1 MNTMKKIP
9 LVLFLLAGLFL
20 SAHAQ
25 KTMLKTNIPYWL
37 TASPN
42 LGAEFAVADNVS
54 IELSAGFNPFKF
66 GSDKQLKHWV
76 IWPEARYWLN
86 ETYNG
91 HFFGFH
97 GVGGQFDMGGVDI
110 PIWKLKNLKDRRYDG
125 SAIGFGISYGYQ
137 WILSSRWGLEA
148 TLGIGYARFDYDI
161 YSVED
166 GSKIGENKKDY
177 FGPSKGAISI
187 TYVIN

>member
-1 MNTMKKIP
+1 MKKIS

-97 GVGGQFDMGGVDI
+97 GVGGQFDMGRGGYSHMGTGKFERSSLRRICHWFWHQLWVSVDI
-110 PIWKLKNLKDRRYDG
+110 EF
-125 SAIGFGISYGYQ
+125 S
-137 WILSSRWGLEA
+137 
-148 TLGIGYARFDYDI
+148 LGIGGDVRDRLCPIRLRYLFSGRRSKNRRKQERLFRSFQRRDI
-161 YSVED
+161 HYLCH
-166 GSKIGENKKDY
+166 
-177 FGPSKGAISI
+177 
-187 TYVIN
+187 

>member
-1 MNTMKKIP
+1 
-9 LVLFLLAGLFL
+9 
-20 SAHAQ
+20 
-25 KTMLKTNIPYWL
+25 MLKTNIPYWL

-91 HFFGFH
+91 HFLAFTVLAGNS
-97 GVGGQFDMGGVDI
+97 
-110 PIWKLKNLKDRRYDG
+110 IWEG
-125 SAIGFGISYGYQ
+125 WIFPYGN
-137 WILSSRWGLEA
+137 W
-148 TLGIGYARFDYDI
+148 
-161 YSVED
+161 
-166 GSKIGENKKDY
+166 KI
-177 FGPSKGAISI
+177 
-187 TYVIN
+187 

>member
-1 MNTMKKIP
+1 MKKIP
-9 LVLFLLAGLFL
+9 LVLFLLIGLSFC
-20 SAHAQ
+20 AYAQ

-42 LGAEFAVADNVS
+42 LGAEVAVADNVS

-66 GSDKQLKHWV
+66 GDDKQIKHWV
-76 IWPEARYWLN
+76 VWPEARYWLN

-91 HFFGFH
+91 HFFGLH
-97 GVGGQFDMGGVDI
+97 GVGGQFNMGGVDI

-137 WILSSRWGLEA
+137 WVLSSRWGLEA
-148 TLGIGYARFDYDI
+148 TLGVGYARFDYDI
-161 YSVED
+161 YSLGENE
-166 GSKIGENKKDY
+166 SKIGENKKNY
-177 FGPSKGAISI
+177 FGPTKGAISI